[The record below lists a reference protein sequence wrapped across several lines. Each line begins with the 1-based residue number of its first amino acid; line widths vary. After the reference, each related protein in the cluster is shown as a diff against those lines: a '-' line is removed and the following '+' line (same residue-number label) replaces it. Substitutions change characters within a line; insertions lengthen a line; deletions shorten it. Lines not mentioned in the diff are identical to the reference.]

1 MYSRRFS
8 DQSSNTFPDWR
19 SVDIVLSILQTIAIV
34 VVVLVVAFA
43 SGCAPRTVFVNDGSP
58 ARIGRAT
65 GTVWVNDG
73 QGWVEGK
80 PAELPEGWYIVSPRW
95 VEEDE

>member
-1 MYSRRFS
+1 MYSRRYLT
-8 DQSSNTFPDWR
+8 QSSDTSRDWL
-19 SVDIVLSILQTIAIV
+19 SVDTVLSMLTTTLIAIV
-34 VVVLVVAFA
+34 VLAVAFA

-58 ARIGRAT
+58 ARIGKAT

-73 QGWVEGK
+73 QGWVEGR
-80 PAELPEGWYIVSPRW
+80 PTQLPEGWYIVSPRW